1 MSAGQSWAQGSGASS
16 SPYLRVL
23 GVEGRGILHQG
34 QVVTAAQVSAQ
45 EKWGAT
51 AAQRAVRY
59 HGHTI
64 SQELRLIQV
73 VGGEDERA
81 IWT

>member
-1 MSAGQSWAQGSGASS
+1 MSAGQSWAQGSGLALALTFESWV
-16 SPYLRVL
+16 LRD
-23 GVEGRGILHQG
+23 ILHQG

-64 SQELRLIQV
+64 SQELSLIQV